1 MGNIL
6 TTFKRFLSNK
16 NTVTII
22 GVLLGLV
29 VLFIGYNYR
38 INSAVNTMTVPVA
51 KRSLGATTQ
60 ITSDAISNMEVLA
73 SMVTNKQS
81 NIIRNTTGIINASEP
96 YCVAIGT
103 TIPSGSFFYKDQVV
117 KCDSIPR
124 TVFWKMPD
132 GYRPVSL
139 SVDLH
144 KTYGNSMQP
153 GDYIDLYARMTSSD
167 GKLIFGQLISKLPIL
182 DVRDSSGKP
191 IFSSSVTNAGAPA
204 ELLFAVPNEQD
215 GYNLYLLLQKAILL
229 GSNKV
234 EIIPVPGN
242 ASYTNNP
249 GETRVTSQYLMQLIL
264 SYTADIPDESIPE

>member
-38 INSAVNTMTVPVA
+38 INSAVNTMTVPVT

-81 NIIRNTTGIINASEP
+81 NIIRSTSGIIDSTSP

-117 KCDSIPR
+117 KCDTIPR
-124 TVFWKMPD
+124 TVLWKMPD

-144 KTYGNSMQP
+144 KTYGNSMMP
-153 GDYIDLYARMTSSD
+153 NDYIDLYARMTSSD

-191 IFSSSVTNAGAPA
+191 IFSSSTANVGAPA

-264 SYTADIPDESIPE
+264 DYTADIPDESIPE